1 MTDTSTEILGKHREK
16 KKKWITNELMD
27 MCDLRRELKKTK
39 CEPGSTYKQINNTIK
54 KEMRIAKEIW
64 INNKC
69 TDIGEC
75 LIRNNTKKAYQIV
88 NELTKKKDKIIVNVH
103 DKDGKCITDK
113 TEVLKRWT
121 EYCSELYTHN
131 AEGDISVLTVNEP
144 SDQDNFPI
152 LESEVEAAIQALKM
166 GKSAGIDNIPA
177 ELIKAGGHIVIQIL
191 LDICNKIWE
200 TGIWPSDWTKSMI
213 ISLHK
218 KGSKQKCENYRT
230 ISLISHSSKIMLKII
245 LNRLKNYTE
254 EFISEEQAGF
264 RTCRST
270 STTIQHL
277 YNKAESAVYVDGQ
290 IGEWFRTTTGVR
302 QGCLLSPTLF
312 NILLEQIMNDA
323 LDNHVGSVSIGG
335 KIITNL
341 RFADDIDG
349 LAGSESEL
357 ANLIKIIDNTA
368 RAYGME
374 INSTKTQIMT
384 NSEGR
389 FTSEIKINNEPLK
402 VVDSFKYLGAIID
415 DKGSKAEILARTGQ
429 TIAALSRLNV
439 IWYDKTL
446 KLKMKIRLLQS
457 LVNSIFLYACETWTI
472 TKELQRKITTL
483 EMRCLK

>member
-1 MTDTSTEILGKHREK
+1 
-16 KKKWITNELMD
+16 

-39 CEPGSTYKQINNTIK
+39 FEPGSTYKQINNTIK

-144 SDQDNFPI
+144 SNQDNFPI

-177 ELIKAGGHIVIQIL
+177 ELIKAGEHIVIQIL

-200 TGIWPSDWTKSMI
+200 TGIWPSDWTQSMI

-218 KGSKQKCENYRT
+218 KGSKQKCENYKT
-230 ISLISHSSKIMLKII
+230 ISLISHFSKIKII
-245 LNRLKNYTE
+245 LDRLKHYTE

-264 RTCRST
+264 RTGILFSSEQIFNLRVISEKY
-270 STTIQHL
+270 SQHSKPLYQVFIDFKKAFDRIWHNELWSAMKRFNINSKLIEYIQHL
-277 YNKAESAVYVDGQ
+277 YNKAESAVYFDGK
-290 IGEWFRTTTGVR
+290 IGE
-302 QGCLLSPTLF
+302 
-312 NILLEQIMNDA
+312 
-323 LDNHVGSVSIGG
+323 
-335 KIITNL
+335 
-341 RFADDIDG
+341 
-349 LAGSESEL
+349 
-357 ANLIKIIDNTA
+357 
-368 RAYGME
+368 
-374 INSTKTQIMT
+374 
-384 NSEGR
+384 
-389 FTSEIKINNEPLK
+389 
-402 VVDSFKYLGAIID
+402 
-415 DKGSKAEILARTGQ
+415 
-429 TIAALSRLNV
+429 
-439 IWYDKTL
+439 
-446 KLKMKIRLLQS
+446 
-457 LVNSIFLYACETWTI
+457 
-472 TKELQRKITTL
+472 
-483 EMRCLK
+483 

>member
-1 MTDTSTEILGKHREK
+1 MVIQGDMNAKIGKDAHKNWGSTSGIFCNSVTNERGYRLLEFAKTNELKIVNTFGPHKKSRIQTWHSPGGIYHNQIDYILVSKRFSTSVKINKTRSFPGADIGSDHDMLMITFSLHMKNPKKNKFTRNKFDLEKLKNPETKKLFEKKINEKLTEQKLTEIENTEEMLQKLNITMTEAATEILGKHREK
-16 KKKWITNELMD
+16 KWITNELMD
-27 MCDLRRELKKTK
+27 ICDLRRELKKTK
-39 CEPGSTYKQINNTIK
+39 FEPGSTYKQINITIK
-54 KEMRIAKEIW
+54 KDMRIAKEIW

-113 TEVLKRWT
+113 TEVLKRWI

-152 LESEVEAAIQALKM
+152 LECEVEAAIQALKM

-245 LNRLKNYTE
+245 LNRLKHYTE

-264 RTCRST
+264 RTGRST
-270 STTIQHL
+270 S
-277 YNKAESAVYVDGQ
+277 
-290 IGEWFRTTTGVR
+290 
-302 QGCLLSPTLF
+302 
-312 NILLEQIMNDA
+312 EQIF
-323 LDNHVGSVSIGG
+323 
-335 KIITNL
+335 NL
-341 RFADDIDG
+341 RVISEKYSQHSKPYG
-349 LAGSESEL
+349 L
-357 ANLIKIIDNTA
+357 LILYII
-368 RAYGME
+368 
-374 INSTKTQIMT
+374 
-384 NSEGR
+384 
-389 FTSEIKINNEPLK
+389 
-402 VVDSFKYLGAIID
+402 
-415 DKGSKAEILARTGQ
+415 
-429 TIAALSRLNV
+429 
-439 IWYDKTL
+439 
-446 KLKMKIRLLQS
+446 
-457 LVNSIFLYACETWTI
+457 
-472 TKELQRKITTL
+472 
-483 EMRCLK
+483 